1 MPSGFWRDRVF
12 GRSTVSFSCGREA
25 PSRVVRRHVDPP
37 VGRRIDSRPIFRPIS
52 GEFDPLAGRSAG
64 AEGCGPLPSGG
75 VVFDGGARRWAVVG
89 WSAKPACHGALRR
102 GGFSRL
108 ARVCLRPSA
117 SSSRGRPTMSSPH
130 QWVTDSTFAPFSD
143 RRPASLTRW
152 WVRAPGPPAALLLRP
167 GLLSS
172 EAGLCVAARWFVPR
186 NRPAKGFCEGVDI
199 RCRQGVGPG
208 RRGISSGVGQS
219 PRRPASG
226 SQDRDST
233 HFPPLPCW
241 VRPVSRPSDLRS
253 VSEMTPQRA
262 PRGCAV
268 HRGR

>member
-1 MPSGFWRDRVF
+1 FWRDRVF

-37 VGRRIDSRPIFRPIS
+37 VGRRIDSRPIFRPIF

-108 ARVCLRPSA
+108 ARACLRPSA

-152 WVRAPGPPAALLLRP
+152 WVRAPGPQRRCFFDQGCCLRRRACV
-167 GLLSS
+167 LQH
-172 EAGLCVAARWFVPR
+172 AGLCPETALRRGF
-186 NRPAKGFCEGVDI
+186 AKGLTF
-199 RCRQGVGPG
+199 GVGKG
-208 RRGISSGVGQS
+208 L
-219 PRRPASG
+219 
-226 SQDRDST
+226 DRDGGG
-233 HFPPLPCW
+233 FPQGL
-241 VRPVSRPSDLRS
+241 
-253 VSEMTPQRA
+253 A
-262 PRGCAV
+262 
-268 HRGR
+268 